1 MLLVSVFQLEACYC
15 KEAKCDGWSKNELT
29 SCGHH
34 RESPRDSPGYFKT
47 FHIFLKF
54 HSIIAA
60 SPTTKWRFVL
70 VRNRLL
76 LMTMTRTAGVMSSC
90 FLWEIWLLTI
100 HASQVLCRPKHFC
113 SYSCMEAWSKR
124 WNGVKVSSSQNSW
137 SGPSKAHG
145 KDARKWSKQRMQK
158 CAPIY

>member
-76 LMTMTRTAGVMSSC
+76 QMTRTRTAGVMSSC

-113 SYSCMEAWSKR
+113 SYSCMDKKMKWMQGFIMPKHLVR
-124 WNGVKVSSSQNSW
+124 TKQSSWQ
-137 SGPSKAHG
+137 GCHY
-145 KDARKWSKQRMQK
+145 ARKWSKQRMQK